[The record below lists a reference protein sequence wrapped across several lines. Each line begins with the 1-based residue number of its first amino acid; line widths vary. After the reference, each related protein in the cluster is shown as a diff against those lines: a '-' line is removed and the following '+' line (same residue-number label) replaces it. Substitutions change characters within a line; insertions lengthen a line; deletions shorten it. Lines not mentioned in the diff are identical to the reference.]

1 MDGPIVMN
9 QKFLTTTL
17 GFIFDCSKTEA
28 PAYTF
33 TAHMAPLGLTFYREG
48 RLLKSYEDSVFIAFH
63 GSWNRSISWL
73 KGSPLK
79 N

>member
-48 RLLKSYEDSVFIAFH
+48 RLLKAMMTVCLSHFTVLGIGLSQLAK
-63 GSWNRSISWL
+63 R
-73 KGSPLK
+73 
-79 N
+79 